1 MREESVN
8 LSNIKLGIYEFL
20 GLVIPG
26 MLLLCEGW
34 IFVRGWPRFTSG
46 VSGLNAV
53 SFTLLLLTSF
63 LLGHFVQEL
72 ADACLKRLRGER
84 FFKKGRDDLWASTEA
99 EAVKSAGLASN
110 PRERFPLANASSY
123 CSMKEPSKKLTSSSS
138 TGARILGWPI
148 SGSRATVWWRGSRSG
163 TLET

>member
-1 MREESVN
+1 MRDESVN

-34 IFVRGWPRFTSG
+34 IFVRGWPRFTRG

-53 SFTLLLLTSF
+53 SFTLLLITSF

-72 ADACLKRLRGER
+72 ADTCLKRLRGER
-84 FFKKGRDDLWASTEA
+84 FFKKGRDELWASAEA
-99 EAVKSAGLASN
+99 ESVKSAIWTESGLA
-110 PRERFPLANASSY
+110 
-123 CSMKEPSKKLTSSSS
+123 
-138 TGARILGWPI
+138 LGDVD
-148 SGSRATVWWRGSRSG
+148 AAF
-163 TLET
+163 